1 MYRCCE
7 CGAYLDRPLEP
18 HERQRPEDDPKRRG
32 KRRGSDYDQI
42 SERQLA
48 QQQERMKRAWQEWD
62 AN

>member
-7 CGAYLDRPLEP
+7 CGAYLDQPWEA
-18 HERQRPEDDPKRRG
+18 HECQRPEDALKRRG
-32 KRRGSDYDQI
+32 KRRVSDYDQI
-42 SERQLA
+42 SERQLS

>member
-7 CGAYLDRPLEP
+7 CGAYLDQPWEA
-18 HERQRPEDDPKRRG
+18 HECHRHDDAHKRRW
-32 KRRGSDYDQI
+32 KRLGSDYDQI

-48 QQQERMKRAWQEWD
+48 QQQERMKRAWQEWG

>member
-7 CGAYLDRPLEP
+7 CGAYLDQPWEAQ
-18 HERQRPEDDPKRRG
+18 ECQRPEDASNRRW